1 MTEQKPTDADA
12 ALICEFL
19 DQLWLD
25 KGVSPHTLAAYGT
38 DLKQFDSF
46 LRQKN
51 RCLLSVYT
59 IK

>member
-12 ALICEFL
+12 ALISEFL

-38 DLKQFDSF
+38 DL
-46 LRQKN
+46 
-51 RCLLSVYT
+51 
-59 IK
+59 